1 MELPVLAAAPG
12 IFTVTGTGTGQAAAI
27 NQDGSIN
34 SASNPAPRGS
44 IIAVYI
50 TGTGALTPQIPDR
63 SLGPSTPPFPGPV
76 LNINVGFGTLTA
88 SVVFAGQA
96 PTLIAG
102 VTQVNAQI
110 PPNAPTGPSV
120 PLTVAAGVYFSNARG
135 MESEVFVAV
144 Q

>member
-1 MELPVLAAAPG
+1 M
-12 IFTVTGTGTGQAAAI
+12 
-27 NQDGSIN
+27 
-34 SASNPAPRGS
+34 
-44 IIAVYI
+44 
-50 TGTGALTPQIPDR
+50 
-63 SLGPSTPPFPGPV
+63 
-76 LNINVGFGTLTA
+76 LNINVDFGTLTA

-120 PLTVAAGVYFSNARG
+120 PLTIAAGVYFSSATG